1 MKTHTMAGDP
11 PSTRQRGTTLISL
24 MIGLVIS
31 MIVVLATMML
41 FQRTS
46 RVTGEA
52 RRDAQADA
60 QRSAAILAASMVL
73 QEAGYGINAAQMGT
87 HLVVL
92 KDAKL
97 TGTALTG
104 TLAKAGDT
112 ELAEAVNTDVCD
124 TADPPAACRT
134 AVVWAEPTTDG
145 MRCSGLLALRDK
157 KPADLRK
164 LGPATCEDA
173 SNFAAVAWPSQALS
187 NTPVTI
193 SWKAESCSSFGIAP
207 VAQVSGA
214 GAGAGTQ
221 KVLLTLSSRNSNGVT
236 LETSQCLT
244 NISVP

>member
-60 QRSAAILAASMVL
+60 QRSAALLAASMVL
-73 QEAGYGINAAQMGT
+73 QEAGYGIDAAQMGT

-92 KDAKL
+92 TDAQL

-104 TLAKAGDT
+104 
-112 ELAEAVNTDVCD
+112 ELAEAGDPDTAIVCD
-124 TADPPAACRT
+124 PDDTPAGCRT
-134 AVVWAEPTTDG
+134 AVVWAKRTTG
-145 MRCSGLLALRDK
+145 ATLCSGLLALRKDK
-157 KPADLRK
+157 NASDLRK
-164 LGPATCEDA
+164 LGPATCADA
-173 SNFAAVAWPSQALS
+173 SSFAAVAWTSQALS
-187 NTPVTI
+187 NTPVTVR
-193 SWKAESCSSFGIAP
+193 WKAESCSSFGIAP
-207 VAQVSGA
+207 VTQVSE
-214 GAGAGTQ
+214 AGAGTQ
-221 KVLLTLSSRNSNGVT
+221 KVLLTLSSKNSNGVT
-236 LETSQCLT
+236 LKTSQCLT

>member
-11 PSTRQRGTTLISL
+11 SSTRQRGTTLISL

-92 KDAKL
+92 TDAKL

-104 TLAKAGDT
+104 TLA
-112 ELAEAVNTDVCD
+112 EAVDTDTAVVCD

-134 AVVWAEPTTDG
+134 AVVWAEHTTND
-145 MRCSGLLALRDK
+145 MRCSGLLALKGK

-164 LGPATCEDA
+164 LGPATCTDA

-207 VAQVSGA
+207 VTQVS

-221 KVLLTLSSRNSNGVT
+221 KVLLTLSSKNSNGVT
-236 LETSQCLT
+236 LQTSQCLT

>member
-112 ELAEAVNTDVCD
+112 ELAEAVDTDVCD

-134 AVVWAEPTTDG
+134 AVVWAEHTNTTDD

-164 LGPATCEDA
+164 LGPATCTDA

-193 SWKAESCSSFGIAP
+193 RWEPKSCSSFGIAP
-207 VAQVSGA
+207 VTQVS

-221 KVLLTLSSRNSNGVT
+221 KVLLTLSSKNSNGVT
-236 LETSQCLT
+236 LQTSQCLT